1 MQGRGSVIRGIDIK
15 LSIPKTE
22 TCDTLFFSR
31 AGKHS
36 RVSGHPSMRKEIGL
50 PGTVR
55 STLGSVEVMRV
66 RPWGSGNLQ
75 SSAVSPRSLGRAGS
89 EDSCWG
95 SGGYVWILRGGF
107 GQLTLQCL
115 FMAQLGHRTWL

>member
-1 MQGRGSVIRGIDIK
+1 MQGRGSVICGIDIK

-36 RVSGHPSMRKEIGL
+36 RVSGHLSMRNKIGL

-55 STLGSVEVMRV
+55 FTLGSVEVMRV
-66 RPWGSGNLQ
+66 RSWDSGHLQ
-75 SSAVSPRSLGRAGS
+75 SSAVSPRSLGRARL
-89 EDSCWG
+89 EDSCGG
-95 SGGYVWILRGGF
+95 SGGEVWIPRGGF
-107 GQLTLQCL
+107 GELTLQCL
-115 FMAQLGHRTWL
+115 FMAQLGNRSWL